1 MTLMSARSLHDAGAR
16 ELIRTALDDTLV
28 VEAAAGT
35 GKTTE
40 LVYRIVRLIATGK
53 ASIDQIV
60 AVTFTEKAAGELK
73 LRIRTELERARS
85 SVAPALRPAEKI
97 GEDLGRGSVAS
108 TAVKPTSN
116 VSEPPP
122 TAYRLPPTAQ
132 MSPSASEVPP
142 TAHGLPPTAQTNEV
156 LDDALERLEE
166 AHVSTIHGFCADLLR
181 ERPVEARVDPGF
193 EVLTDP
199 AAERLFD
206 RAFREWF
213 QRQLED
219 PPEGVRRALRRQ
231 PAWSPYADDEDGPV
245 GRLRTAAAALREWRD
260 LRAPWRRDSFDRDA
274 AIRRCV
280 TELCAFA
287 DLTEDP
293 SWAKDPLYHAT
304 APVRLAAADLR
315 RGISGPGSS
324 LPPPGSSLQPPA
336 SSLEDLDGVEALL
349 VRLVRSYEF
358 KDIERKKGRKP
369 DYGTHATRE
378 QVLSAYGALKDA
390 LAAFARK
397 ADADLAALLQQELLE
412 CVDLYGELKTRAGAL
427 DFLDLLLK
435 ARDLVRDMPH
445 VRRAFQDRFKYILV
459 DEFQDT
465 DPLQAEILLLLAAEE
480 TGTGTD
486 LAASPDAVPVP
497 LSASSQ
503 DQGYRL
509 QTAACRPDQA
519 PEADARHRLQP
530 AARSLQPDWRRL
542 PIRRGALFVV
552 GDPKQ
557 SIYRFRRADVGIY
570 QEVCDLLVDRQGAT
584 RVHLRTNFRT
594 VPTIQHAVNA
604 AFAPGMTRD
613 DTSLQPDYVPLA
625 PFREELRL
633 GGTEADAAAAQQAGC
648 RPQAADYRP
657 DRAQEAAARPGL
669 QAAARSLQPALVVLP
684 IPDPY
689 AVKNVAQGPIEKSLP
704 DAVGAWVRWLVRES
718 GWRVTERRDG
728 EVRQVPVEARHVCL
742 LFRRFTTFKKGR
754 QDVTRAYVDA
764 LEARS
769 IPHLLVGGRSFH
781 DREEVETLRAALAAI
796 EWPEDAL
803 SVYATLHGALFAIGE
818 ETLLEYWHTHPRRR
832 FHPYDVP
839 ETLPP
844 RLQPVAD
851 ALALIRKLHAGRNH
865 RPAAETIGR
874 LLEHTRAHVSFVL
887 RPAGERVLANVLQV
901 VELARQYEADGGISF
916 RGFVDALRDAA
927 DRSESAEAPVLE
939 EGSDG
944 VRLMTV
950 HKAKGLEFPVVI
962 LADMTCRLHR
972 TAPSRHIDQSR
983 GLCAMP
989 LAGCSPADLLDHE
1002 SMEIGRDA
1010 AEGVRLAYVAATRAR
1025 DVLVVPAIGD
1035 AEYDGWFATLNR
1047 AIYPPPEARRSPQ
1060 PAPGCPPFGKD
1071 TVRTRPDGDPPRA
1084 DTVRPGLYAMAGS
1097 RPQAPGSRPGLA
1109 PEAGQA
1115 PGPGAGSPEPEKR
1128 APETTYG
1135 VVWWSPTALALDA
1148 DPPFGLRR
1156 EDLISKDAGVA
1167 VVADGRTAYDAWAL
1181 ERATAI
1187 ASGSA
1192 PSVLVRTI
1200 TEFAHAGEWPTGI
1213 TELPTVDVIE
1223 LARDGERPKGR
1234 RFGTLVHAVL
1244 ATAPLVADAVL
1255 LGALATLEGR
1265 ILGAPD
1271 AEVTAAASLA
1281 ARVLAH
1287 PLLAEARDAAA
1298 SGACRREVP
1307 LTLTLADGRLL
1318 EGVVDL
1324 AFERAGDWTVV
1335 DFKTDDDPRH
1345 ELEAYSRQVAL
1356 YASALERATGK
1367 TPRSL
1372 VLVV

>member
-1 MTLMSARSLHDAGAR
+1 MSNVVTHRPELDDAADR
-16 ELIRTALDDTLV
+16 ALIRTALDDTLV

-40 LVYRIVRLIATGK
+40 LVQRIVLLIATGK
-53 ASIDQIV
+53 AKIDQIV

-73 LRIRTELERARS
+73 LRIRTELERSRS
-85 SVAPALRPAEKI
+85 SVEPAFRRADVIGQGAAGLDELSSSQSELPPPAA
-97 GEDLGRGSVAS
+97 GF
-108 TAVKPTSN
+108 
-116 VSEPPP
+116 PP
-122 TAYRLPPTAQ
+122 TAY
-132 MSPSASEVPP
+132 
-142 TAHGLPPTAQTNEV
+142 GLWPTAQTYDV

-199 AAERLFD
+199 AAARLFD

-245 GRLRTAAAALREWRD
+245 ARLRAAAAGLLEWRD
-260 LRAPWRRDSFDRDA
+260 LRAPWRRDPFDRDA
-274 AIRRCV
+274 AVRRSV
-280 TELCAFA
+280 EQLCAFA
-287 DLTEDP
+287 DLTEGP
-293 SWAKDPLYHAT
+293 SWDKDPLYHAT
-304 APVRLAAADLR
+304 APVRQAAADLR
-315 RGISGPGSS
+315 RTVRGVRLQPGQSPQPS
-324 LPPPGSSLQPPA
+324 AGDPPPASSLQPPA
-336 SSLEDLDGVEALL
+336 SSLPPPASSPEDLDAVEALL

-358 KDIERKKGRKP
+358 KDIERRKGRKA

-378 QVLSAYGALKDA
+378 QVLSAYAVLKES
-390 LAAFARK
+390 LTAFARD

-412 CVDLYGELKTRAGAL
+412 CVDLYSDLKTRAGAL

-445 VRRAFQDRFKYILV
+445 VRRAFQDRFRFILV

-465 DPLQAEILLLLAAEE
+465 DPLQAEILLLLAAQE
-480 TGTGTD
+480 D
-486 LAASPDAVPVP
+486 
-497 LSASSQ
+497 SQ
-503 DQGYRL
+503 KDGYRQ
-509 QTAACRPDQA
+509 QTADCRPGRA
-519 PEADARHRLQP
+519 PKP
-530 AARSLQPDWRRL
+530 AARPPKPAARHSLQAVACSPQPDWRRV

-570 QEVCDLLVDRQGAT
+570 QEVCDLLVERHGAR

-604 AFAPGMTRD
+604 AFAPVMTRD
-613 DTSLQPDYVPLA
+613 DTSLQADYVPLA

-633 GGTEADAAAAQQAGC
+633 GGTAADAARAQQPGY
-648 RPQAADYRP
+648 RLQTADYRP
-657 DRAQEAAARPGL
+657 DRPQQAVARPGL
-669 QAAARSLQPALVVLP
+669 QPAARSLQPALVVLP
-684 IPDPY
+684 VPDPY
-689 AVKNVAQGPIEKSLP
+689 AVKNIAQGPIEKSLP
-704 DAVGAWVRWLVRES
+704 DAVGAWVDWLVHES
-718 GWRVTERRDG
+718 GWRVTERSDG
-728 EVRQVPVEARHVCL
+728 EVRQVPVEARHVCI
-742 LFRRFTTFKKGR
+742 LFRRFVKF
-754 QDVTRAYVDA
+754 QDDMTRPYVDA

-803 SVYATLHGALFAIGE
+803 SVYATLRGALFAIGE
-818 ETLLEYWHTHPRRR
+818 ETLLEYWHAHPRRR

-839 ETLPP
+839 ENLPP
-844 RLQPVAD
+844 RLHPVAD
-851 ALALIRKLHAGRNH
+851 ALALIRTLHAGRNH
-865 RPAAETIGR
+865 RPAADTIGR

-916 RGFVDALRDAA
+916 RGFVDALREAA
-927 DRSESAEAPVLE
+927 ERSESGEAPVLE

-962 LADMTCRLHR
+962 LADMTCKLHR
-972 TAPSRHIDQSR
+972 NAPSRHTDQAR

-989 LAGCSPADLLDHE
+989 LAGCTPADLLDHE
-1002 SMEIGRDA
+1002 SVEIGRDA

-1025 DVLVVPAIGD
+1025 DVLVVPAVGD
-1035 AEYDGWFATLNR
+1035 GEYDGWFATLNR
-1047 AIYPPPEARRSPQ
+1047 AIYPPPEARRSPH
-1060 PAPGCPPFGKD
+1060 PAPGCPPFGHD
-1071 TVRTRPDGDPPRA
+1071 SVRTRPDGEPPRA
-1084 DTVRPGLYAMAGS
+1084 DTVRPGLHAMPGS
-1097 RPQAPGSRPGLA
+1097 RLQAPGSRPGLA
-1109 PEAGQA
+1109 PGAGPA
-1115 PGPGAGSPEPEKR
+1115 PGPGAGSPEPETR
-1128 APETTYG
+1128 APETAYS

-1156 EDLISKDAGVA
+1156 EDLIAKDAGAA
-1167 VVADGRTAYDAWAL
+1167 VVADGRTAYDTWAL

-1187 ASGSA
+1187 ATGSA
-1192 PSVLVRTI
+1192 PSVIVRTI
-1200 TEFAHAGEWPTGI
+1200 SEFAHAGEWPTGI
-1213 TELPTVDVIE
+1213 IELPQVDVVE
-1223 LARDGERPKGR
+1223 LTRVGERPKGR

-1244 ATAPLVADAVL
+1244 ATAPLDADTAL
-1255 LGALATLEGR
+1255 LEALATLEGR
-1265 ILGAPD
+1265 ILGAP
-1271 AEVTAAASLA
+1271 ASEVTAAAALA
-1281 ARVLAH
+1281 VRVLAH
-1287 PLLAEARDAAA
+1287 PILAAA
-1298 SGACRREVP
+1298 RTAGANGACRREVP
-1307 LTLTLADGRLL
+1307 LTLTLSDGRLL

-1324 AFERAGDWTVV
+1324 AFERAGEWTVV
-1335 DFKTDDDPRH
+1335 DFKTDENPRH

-1356 YASALERATGK
+1356 YAAALERATATK
-1367 TPRSL
+1367 PRGL
-1372 VLVV
+1372 VLIV